1 MSQLDPTV
9 MFNEAHAAR
18 YDAQFA
24 RANVFR
30 EAIHLVTDF
39 AFAGLPENARIL
51 VVGAGTGA
59 EIIALAARH
68 PGWHFTAVDPAAAML
83 DVFREK
89 AAAAGILERCTV
101 HVGYIESLPDTPVHD
116 ASTSLLVSHFLQ
128 TEGSRGAFF
137 AEIAHR
143 LKPGGLLVNADLAAD
158 LTDPASG
165 PVFAAWDQMMTESG
179 ATPEGLSCG
188 IWAGLRCPSA
198 CSRRCT
204 DGRQRVW
211 PAVASPADPAHPHVA
226 GGKAVTGLSKPN
238 VPAGP

>member
-9 MFNEAHAAR
+9 MFNAAHAAK

-51 VVGAGTGA
+51 VVGAGTGS

-68 PGWHFTAVDPAAAML
+68 PGWRFTAVDPAGAML
-83 DVFREK
+83 DVFRAK
-89 AAAAGILERCTV
+89 AAAAGILERCTL
-101 HVGYIESLPDTPVHD
+101 HVGYIESLPNTPLHD

-128 TEGSRGAFF
+128 TDGSRGAFF

-143 LKPGGLLVNADLAAD
+143 LKPGGLLINADLAAD
-158 LTDPASG
+158 MSAPATG
-165 PVFAAWDQMMTESG
+165 QVFAAWDRVMIESG
-179 ATPEGLSCG
+179 ANADSLKNYR
-188 IWAGLRCPSA
+188 AGFGKDFAVHAPDAVEALIAANGFERPSLLLQTLLIRTWLTA
-198 CSRRCT
+198 
-204 DGRQRVW
+204 
-211 PAVASPADPAHPHVA
+211 
-226 GGKAVTGLSKPN
+226 KA
-238 VPAGP
+238 

>member
-179 ATPEGLSCG
+179 ATPEGLDTYR
-188 IWAGLRCPSA
+188 AGFGQDFAVHPPA
-198 CSRRCT
+198 
-204 DGRQRVW
+204 
-211 PAVASPADPAHPHVA
+211 AVAALMA
-226 GGKAVTGLSKPN
+226 GNGFGLPSLLLQTLLIRTWLAAKL
-238 VPAGP
+238 